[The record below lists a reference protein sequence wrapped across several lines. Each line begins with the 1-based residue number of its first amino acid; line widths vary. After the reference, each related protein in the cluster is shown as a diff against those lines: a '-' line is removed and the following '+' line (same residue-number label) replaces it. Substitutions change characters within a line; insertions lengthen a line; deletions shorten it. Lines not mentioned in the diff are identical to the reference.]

1 MTVTT
6 TTTMPMMMIEGIL
19 YNIYEQDTDRRI
31 TAVIED
37 IHYRND
43 VLVPE
48 GICSAP
54 KGDAATFPST

>member
-1 MTVTT
+1 
-6 TTTMPMMMIEGIL
+6 MPMMMIEGIL